1 MNKDESIKEIQAT
14 IAINNRPRDK
24 YSFNKRSFKKHDE
37 IIKNDFKEDD
47 FIEEVKKQIMYGDTG
62 HGLLVD
68 EKV

>member
-1 MNKDESIKEIQAT
+1 MSKDESIKEVQAT

-24 YSFNKRSFKKHDE
+24 YSFNKKSFKKHNE
-37 IIKNDFKEDD
+37 IIKSDVKEDN